1 MILKT
6 FELNKITDK
15 ATFFL
20 LYGKNEGL
28 KTECINE
35 ILKKNDGKI
44 FNYDEK
50 QIKDEIEN
58 FYENILSGSLFENSK
73 IIIINRA
80 SDKIVEII
88 QELINRNIANTKI
101 IINADILEK
110 KSKLRSLF
118 EKKQDLICI
127 PTYPDNNDTLS
138 KLSATFFRKENITIS
153 QQNINLIIEKC
164 NGDRNSLKN
173 ELNKIKNYLI
183 NKKKISSEE
192 ILKIINLSENYELS
206 ELIDNCLAKNKNKV
220 TNILNENNY
229 NSDDSIIIL
238 RTFLS
243 KAKRIL
249 KLAVQLEQ
257 NKDIYK
263 TINAARPPIFWKDK
277 EIVKIQ
283 LNKWKPNQIK
293 RLINDISNVEL
304 EIKNNYN
311 NSIIIITNFIFEQSY
326 TQINNKI

>member
-6 FELNKITDK
+6 FELNKLTDQ

-88 QELINRNIANTKI
+88 QELINRNIASTKI

-138 KLSATFFRKENITIS
+138 KLITTFFRKENITIS
-153 QQNINLIIEKC
+153 QQNINLIVEKC
-164 NGDRNSLKN
+164 NGDRNSLRN
-173 ELNKIKNYLI
+173 ELNKVKNYLI
-183 NKKKISSEE
+183 NKKKISSKE

-206 ELIDNCLAKNKNKV
+206 ELIDNCLAKNKNKI

-229 NSDDSIIIL
+229 NTDDCIIIL

-249 KLAVQLEQ
+249 KLAIQLEQ
-257 NKDIYK
+257 NKDINK
-263 TINAARPPIFWKDK
+263 TINSARPPIFWKDK
-277 EIVKIQ
+277 EIVKVQ

-293 RLINDISNVEL
+293 KLINDISNIEL

-311 NSIIIITNFIFEQSY
+311 NSIFIITNFIFEQSY
-326 TQINNKI
+326 TQINN

>member
-6 FELNKITDK
+6 FELNKITNQ

-58 FYENILSGSLFENSK
+58 FYENILSGSLFESSK

-80 SDKIVEII
+80 SDKVVEII
-88 QELINRNIANTKI
+88 QELINRNITNTKI

-192 ILKIINLSENYELS
+192 ILKLINLSENYELS
-206 ELIDNCLAKNKNKV
+206 ELIDNCLAKNKKKV

-229 NSDDSIIIL
+229 NSDDCIIIL

-263 TINAARPPIFWKDK
+263 TINSARPPVFWKDK

-293 RLINDISNVEL
+293 KLINDISNIEL

-311 NSIIIITNFIFEQSY
+311 NSILLITNFIFEQSY
-326 TQINNKI
+326 TEINN

>member
-6 FELNKITDK
+6 FELNKITNK
-15 ATFFL
+15 ATLFL

-28 KTECINE
+28 KSECINE

-58 FYENILSGSLFENSK
+58 FYENILSGSLFEKSK

-80 SDKIVEII
+80 TDKIIEII
-88 QELINRNIANTKI
+88 QELINRNIVNTKI

-138 KLSATFFRKENITIS
+138 KLSAAFFRKENITIS
-153 QQNINLIIEKC
+153 QQNINLIVEKC
-164 NGDRNSLKN
+164 NGDRNNLKN

-206 ELIDNCLAKNKNKV
+206 ELINNCLAKNKNKI

-229 NSDDSIIIL
+229 NTDDCIIIL

-243 KAKRIL
+243 NTKRIL
-249 KLAVQLEQ
+249 KLAIQLEQ
-257 NKDIYK
+257 NKDINK
-263 TINAARPPIFWKDK
+263 TINSARPPIFWKDK
-277 EIVKIQ
+277 EIVKVQ

-293 RLINDISNVEL
+293 KLINDINDIEL

-311 NSIIIITNFIFEQSY
+311 NSIFIITNFIFEQSY
-326 TQINNKI
+326 TQINN